1 MTRRS
6 LRENVFKAL
15 FRMEFSSPEEKE
27 EQLHLFLE
35 YAKWYEDEDEN
46 EWKELK
52 PLSEKAYEYIYQKTQ
67 NIMSKLDEIDEK
79 LKENSKGWSLDRIGK
94 AELTI
99 LRLATYEILFDE
111 EVPGIVAVNEAVE
124 LAKIYCKD
132 GAAGFINGILANL
145 I

>member
-15 FRMEFSSPEEKE
+15 FRMEFSAPEEKE

-35 YAKWYEDEDEN
+35 YAKWYEDEDEDVA
-46 EWKELK
+46 KELK
-52 PLSEKAYEYIYQKTQ
+52 PLSEKAYEYIYQKTK
-67 NIMSKLDEIDEK
+67 NIMSRLEEIDGK
-79 LKENSKGWSLDRIGK
+79 LKESSKSWSLERIGK

-99 LRLATYEILFDE
+99 LRLAAYEILFDE
-111 EVPGIVAVNEAVE
+111 EVPDKVAVNEAVE
-124 LAKIYCKD
+124 LAKIYCKE
-132 GAAGFINGILANL
+132 GAASFINGVLGSL

>member
-35 YAKWYEDEDEN
+35 YARWYEDEDEA
-46 EWKELK
+46 KELK
-52 PLSEKAYEYIYQKTQ
+52 PLSEKAHEYIYHKTQ
-67 NIMSKLDEIDEK
+67 NIMGKLDEIDGRLEK
-79 LKENSKGWSLDRIGK
+79 NSKCWSLERIGK

-111 EVPGIVAVNEAVE
+111 EVPDKVAVNEAVE
-124 LAKIYCKD
+124 LAKIYCKE
-132 GAAGFINGILANL
+132 GAASFINGVLGSL